1 MTFSEQVLE
10 LTERERFSVL
20 RKRLGLKQTEIADA
34 AGMSRLTVTRWEA
47 GMSEPSPASRERLWA
62 ALETASASAA
72 GSNAA

>member
-20 RKRLGLKQTEIADA
+20 RKRLGLKQTEIAEA
-34 AGMSRLTVTRWEA
+34 AGVSRLTVTRWEA
-47 GMSEPSPASRERLWA
+47 GMAEPFASSRQRLWA
-62 ALETASASAA
+62 ALEAASVAA